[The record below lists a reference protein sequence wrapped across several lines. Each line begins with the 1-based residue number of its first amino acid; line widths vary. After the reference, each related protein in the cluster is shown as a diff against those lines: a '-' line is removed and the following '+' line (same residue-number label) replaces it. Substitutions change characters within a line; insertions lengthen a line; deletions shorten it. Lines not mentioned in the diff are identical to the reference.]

1 MKNFNE
7 LNLSKD
13 LIKFKS
19 ITPKDDGAIK
29 YLSSK
34 LKQLGLNC
42 KILKFYD
49 KKKISDPILNLYA
62 RKGSKAPNICYAGHT
77 DVVPPAIIVI
87 GLLIPSVQNKKGYLI
102 GRGANDMKSSI
113 ACFISAVSEYLKI

>member
-34 LKQLGLNC
+34 LKQLGFNC

-49 KKKISDPILNLYA
+49 KKK
-62 RKGSKAPNICYAGHT
+62 
-77 DVVPPAIIVI
+77 
-87 GLLIPSVQNKKGYLI
+87 NK
-102 GRGANDMKSSI
+102 
-113 ACFISAVSEYLKI
+113 